1 VEAALSKCARAD
13 EDLRDLEWKM
23 SAFQNHVSLV
33 RQQDNSKLEKEVAIL
48 ADAATTAEEEAARH
62 ALGVR
67 RRFGKK
73 RSTKILTLWAVADC
87 LEGGV

>member
-1 VEAALSKCARAD
+1 MDDLQRSAKVARA
-13 EDLRDLEWKM
+13 RA
-23 SAFQNHVSLV
+23 SNAQASLKAE
-33 RQQDNSKLEKEVAIL
+33 QLEKEVAIL